1 MSIHTATISSKS
13 QVTIP
18 AAVRDE
24 LGLSAGGKIDFV
36 PSANGSVI
44 VPRKQSVLSLHGKYA
59 HLVTQPHS
67 VEEINAAIRNRMKK
81 RFGA

>member
-24 LGLSAGGKIDFV
+24 LGLSAGDKIDFV
-36 PSANGSVI
+36 RSANGFEI

-59 HLVTQPHS
+59 HLVSQPHS
-67 VEEINAAIRNRMKK
+67 IEEIDVAIRNRMKK
-81 RFGA
+81 RFAA